1 MREMQDLLTGDQPH
15 KVPQLPDGMAIYA
28 VGDIHGRADL
38 LKQTFTLID
47 SDIAATKPTRTI
59 EVFLGDYIDR
69 GPASKETIDLLIDRG
84 ITRDA
89 VFLRGNHETML
100 QRLLG
105 GMLDGPNLRSFGLLQ
120 TLRSYGIASPL
131 NPDRKEEIALIKELK
146 TVFPDKH
153 QKFLESLRPSFSC
166 GDFFFVHAG
175 VRPGIPLERQ
185 DENDLI
191 WIRDEFLNFTGSFG
205 KYVVHGHT
213 PVQKPDIRSNR
224 INIDT
229 GAYATNNLTT
239 IKIQRSHIA
248 ILQDAK

>member
-1 MREMQDLLTGDQPH
+1 MQDLLTGDQPH
-15 KVPQLPDGMAIYA
+15 EAPHLPDGITIYA
-28 VGDIHGRADL
+28 IGDIHGRADL

-47 SDIAATKPTRTI
+47 SDIARAEPARTM
-59 EVFLGDYIDR
+59 EVFLGDYVDR
-69 GPASKETIDLLIDRG
+69 GPESKETIDLLIDRSN
-84 ITRDA
+84 TRDA
-89 VFLRGNHETML
+89 VFLRGNHETVL

-105 GMLDGPNLRSFGLLQ
+105 GMLDGPNFRSFGLLQ
-120 TLRSYGIASPL
+120 TLRSYGIASSL

-146 TVFPDKH
+146 TVFPGKH
-153 QKFLESLRPSFSC
+153 QKFLERLRPSFSC

-191 WIRDEFLNFTGSFG
+191 WIRDDFLNFTGNFG

-213 PVQKPDIRSNR
+213 PVQKPDVRSNR

-229 GAYATNNLTT
+229 GAFATSNLTT
-239 IKIQRSHIA
+239 IKIQRNHIA